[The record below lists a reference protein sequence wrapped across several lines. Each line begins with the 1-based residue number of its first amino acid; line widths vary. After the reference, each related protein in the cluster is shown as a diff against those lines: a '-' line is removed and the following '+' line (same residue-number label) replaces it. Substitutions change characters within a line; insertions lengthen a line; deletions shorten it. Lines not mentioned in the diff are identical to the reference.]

1 MEHFYLPADD
11 YQKQIDEI
19 EARMAQLDREEDA
32 ALKAKVAERL
42 SHLLNRV
49 HKWEPGPYKNIFY
62 NLMNRRTQSPA
73 QPVSQRLLVLWNQ
86 YQVFG
91 VPDIE
96 IPPRKQAERQVMIHI
111 AIPGSSGNLRQ
122 TPTPG
127 YAPGLQG
134 YLSPGGQAA
143 AMPAEVTH
151 SQGLPMRMLSQS
163 AMAPAAQGEYQPSAG
178 RGGLARLAPT
188 PLENSPSTSIRSR
201 TSSNLFDVQDME

>member
-86 YQVFG
+86 YQLESLTLKFHR
-91 VPDIE
+91 E
-96 IPPRKQAERQVMIHI
+96 SRQSANI